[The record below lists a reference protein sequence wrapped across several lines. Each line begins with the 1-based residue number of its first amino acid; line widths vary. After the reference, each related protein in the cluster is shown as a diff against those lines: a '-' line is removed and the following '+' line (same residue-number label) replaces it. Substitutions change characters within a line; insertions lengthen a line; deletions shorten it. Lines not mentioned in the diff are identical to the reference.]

1 MSDTESALRSK
12 VRRILPSAARTR
24 IIGWML
30 LFLIAAL
37 AVATFSTWRLLV
49 SAVNTRMDEALLVE
63 VQEFAELTGPGIDPG
78 TGAPFAGVEELIR
91 EAMAYNIARPNEVFL
106 GYVNGSYLTKS
117 PQQPGTPDVLAGDPA
132 FTERVASITE
142 PVAGLYQFPR
152 VGEIRYL
159 AMPVT
164 LNEEPGRGVIVS
176 AFFGDRERAK
186 ADAVARLMLA
196 VGAATI
202 VVAAVA
208 AWLIAGRI
216 LRPLRDVAETA
227 RSITETDLSQ
237 RIPARGGE
245 GDELGDLVQTVN
257 GMLDRVEAAVSAQR
271 RFTDDAGHELRT
283 PITIVRGHL
292 EVLDPSD
299 AEDVTSTVALVDDE
313 LERMNRMVSD
323 LLLLARAEQLPFLHP
338 KLVDV
343 GPLTREVFE
352 KLAALGDR
360 DFVLDSVAEGT
371 AILDAQRMTQAL
383 LALADNACRYTN
395 DGDRIGLGSVRDR
408 GQVKFWVSDCGP
420 GIDDAD
426 RTRIFDRFSRGS
438 AGGKRSDG
446 AGLGLAIVRAIAVA
460 HGGRIQLDS
469 VPGQGATFTVVI
481 PVGGE

>member
-1 MSDTESALRSK
+1 
-12 VRRILPSAARTR
+12 
-24 IIGWML
+24 
-30 LFLIAAL
+30 
-37 AVATFSTWRLLV
+37 
-49 SAVNTRMDEALLVE
+49 MDEALLVE

-78 TGAPFAGVEELIR
+78 TGEPFAGVEELIR

-142 PVAGLYQFPR
+142 PVAGLYQYPR

-164 LNEEPGRGVIVS
+164 LNEEPGSGVIVS

-196 VGAATI
+196 VGAVTI
-202 VVAAVA
+202 VVAAAA

-237 RIPARGGE
+237 RIPDRGGE

-299 AEDVTSTVALVDDE
+299 AEDVTSTIALVDDE

-338 KLVDV
+338 KPVDV
-343 GPLTREVFE
+343 GALTRDVFE

-360 DFVLDSVAEGT
+360 DFILDSVAEGT
-371 AILDAQRMTQAL
+371 ALLDAQRITQAL

-395 DGDRIGLGSVRDR
+395 DGDRISLGSARETSQVR
-408 GQVKFWVSDCGP
+408 FWVSDCGP
-420 GIDDAD
+420 GI
-426 RTRIFDRFSRGS
+426 
-438 AGGKRSDG
+438 
-446 AGLGLAIVRAIAVA
+446 
-460 HGGRIQLDS
+460 
-469 VPGQGATFTVVI
+469 
-481 PVGGE
+481 